1 MGPPGG
7 FGNAVFR
14 AYRYAKDYPGLAGK
28 DLTPGQTV
36 EELERRRPKDEAK

>member
-14 AYRYAKDYPGLAGK
+14 AYRYAKDYPGLVGK
-28 DLTPGQTV
+28 DLAPGKTV
-36 EELERRRPKDEAK
+36 EELERKRPQ